1 MLTTTGKALV
11 EKLLAKYIKEY
22 SMSALYA
29 FLISKQLI
37 MMSRMIESNNTLA
50 RFLSTQTL
58 SPKAKVDLL
67 NEVFGN
73 RIYNIT
79 VEKIA
84 VALVNNRWSKVDD
97 LIDAFERVA
106 IEIAIQS
113 AFLDGTLQQ
122 IENELFVYI
131 ETLKG
136 NARLRDAL
144 SNEKAP
150 LKARLELIDSLLEG
164 KANEITLLLAK
175 ISTQSLNRFRYLQS
189 INLIAGYV
197 AQKREK
203 VIVTIVSPVVP
214 TENQIEELENAM
226 IRKYNHPVQ
235 LNVVVDSDVIGGI
248 RLQVASD
255 VIDGTIRTQ
264 IENVKRRFDASI

>member
-29 FLISKQLI
+29 FMVSKQLI

-58 SPKAKVDLL
+58 SSKAKVDLL
-67 NEVFGN
+67 NEVFGK
-73 RIYNIT
+73 RVYNIT

-84 VALVNNRWSKVDD
+84 VELITDRWSKVDD
-97 LIDAFERVA
+97 LIDAFEKVA
-106 IEIAIQS
+106 IEIAIQA

-136 NARLRDAL
+136 DARLRDAL

-150 LKARLELIDSLLEG
+150 IKARFGLIDSLLKG
-164 KANEITLLLAK
+164 KANEVTLLLAK
-175 ISTQSLNRFRYLQS
+175 ISTQSLNRFRYLLS
-189 INLIAGYV
+189 ISLIAGYV
-197 AQKREK
+197 AQKRK
-203 VIVTIVSPVVP
+203 KIIVTITSPVIP
-214 TENQIEELENAM
+214 SEKQIKELEDAM

-264 IENVKRRFDASI
+264 IDNVKRRFDARI